1 MNKKTV
7 IKIVSVIM
15 IVVCLIL
22 FGQAICYERL
32 ISHDCASGS
41 IVVSDGL
48 QSYSF
53 NKDEVRETKN
63 FIIIK
68 KQNYEFKIDKR
79 HILVIELLT
88 K

>member
-1 MNKKTV
+1 MDKKTV

-22 FGQAICYERL
+22 FAQTICYERL
-32 ISHDCASGS
+32 ISNDCASGR